1 VFILS
6 KFNAQVLI
14 SHQMWGRNS
23 LRTEKAYKSKKGKL
37 IQPMQTLIG
46 SKNLAEDLKEAVV
59 IYKWVLAAFKYHQ
72 DKNFGDI
79 LKKQVLRVG
88 NMFDALDKS
97 ELPNRNYA
105 STTLRPYTSQ
115 DLKKEWDEFV
125 TDHTKEVI
133 SETTTWLIKWKKE
146 FKAKKED
153 LKKLKANKKTSKKD
167 QDEAERFIK
176 VIDKLLEAYKKK
188 GKWTNPW
195 DDKFD
200 SGTISDSDSDAD
212 SSSESSDSGSDSG

>member
-1 VFILS
+1 
-6 KFNAQVLI
+6 
-14 SHQMWGRNS
+14 MWGRNS

-200 SGTISDSDSDAD
+200 SGMISDSDSDSDAD
-212 SSSESSDSGSDSG
+212 SSSESDSGSGSS